1 MKAVSTPADTG
12 DAMAETLRWER
23 EQGLF
28 DFRWGGV
35 PAWRLV
41 RKSLIVGH
49 LAEQDARGRSNYNE
63 RSLGQALRMV
73 GNAIRSLPQLARL
86 RRRHFL
92 FVCFPRRRL
101 EGSVWVDPFADPLSE
116 LLGDEVS
123 FCVEKPFAGRHYR
136 PARTP
141 GLLYLDGVQLF
152 ASAAGR
158 IARWLAPLA
167 ARALAPLSAP
177 VAARF
182 GAPEARI
189 LRLVAGA
196 VAEFRVEA
204 AAMSVLLAIIRPR
217 CVLLTS
223 RWVHAPLIRSA
234 KRRGIRVLELQHGA
248 PVHGGH
254 AYATPYDR
262 ELDPDAMLTFGPYWN
277 RFDWGIAA
285 DAVTAIGHRYAWMRR
300 ARRSA
305 TAPQARR
312 VMLVS
317 RPSRNAYLSERF
329 LDLVQRHPGREFVL
343 RLHPQDVHRWETRYP
358 AGRLP
363 NVRVSTEAEEDLYAA
378 FSGCTVAVGDDS
390 TVLYEAAFFGLNVAI
405 LNLDGRN
412 RCPALAFSGQ
422 FGFAEARTAEAL
434 DALLDAPART
444 AATEGNPFLAE
455 FDDARFRALVD

>member
-1 MKAVSTPADTG
+1 MKAVATTADTD

-28 DFRWGGV
+28 DFRWGSV

-41 RKSLIVGH
+41 RKSLIVAH
-49 LAEQDARGRSNYNE
+49 LAEQAARGRSNYNE
-63 RSLGQALRMV
+63 RSLGQALRMC

-86 RRRHFL
+86 RRRRYL
-92 FVCFPRRRL
+92 FVGFPRRRL
-101 EGSVWVDPFADPLSE
+101 EAGTWVDPFTDPLSE
-116 LLGDEVS
+116 LLGEDAS
-123 FCVEKPFAGRHYR
+123 LSIEKPFAGRHYR

-141 GLLYLDGVQLF
+141 RILYLDGIQLL

-158 IARWLAPLA
+158 VARWLSPLAARGLAPLA
-167 ARALAPLSAP
+167 RP

-182 GAPEARI
+182 GVPEARVR
-189 LRLVAGA
+189 RLLAGA

-204 AAMSVLLAIIRPR
+204 AAMSLLLAVVRPA

-254 AYATPYDR
+254 AYATPFDR

-277 RFDWGIAA
+277 GFDWGIAA
-285 DAVTAIGHRYAWMRR
+285 DAVVAIGHRYAWMRR
-300 ARRSA
+300 AQRA
-305 TAPQARR
+305 GTAPQARR

-317 RPSRNAYLSERF
+317 RPSRNAYLSGQF
-329 LDLVQRHPGREFVL
+329 LDLVRRHPEREFVL
-343 RLHPQDVHRWETRYP
+343 RLHPQDVRQWESRYP

-363 NVRVSTEAEEDLYAA
+363 NVRVSTEAEEDLYEA
-378 FSGCTVAVGDDS
+378 FSGCTAAVGDDS
-390 TVLYEAAFFGLNVAI
+390 TVLYEASFFGLNVAI

-412 RCPALAFSGQ
+412 RCPALAFSGR
-422 FGFAEARTAEAL
+422 FGFAEARSAEAL

-444 AATEGNPFLAE
+444 ASPEGNPFLAE
-455 FDDARFRALVD
+455 FDDARFRALVN